1 MYIWCGICYNI
12 VRMEYSAIIVA
23 AGAGRRTMLR
33 YNKVFFEL
41 SEGATILDSCLSVFM
56 KDEDCRQIVLVCAKD
71 ELDIMM
77 QEYGYV
83 PNITICIGG
92 STRQESVSLG
102 LNKAICPH
110 VFIHDGARPY
120 LKSSLVQQLKETLE
134 KEDACLLMVPT
145 VDTPKIVDDGYVTE
159 TIQRD
164 RVYRAQTPQC
174 FKTELIRQCHQQA
187 QEQGFVA
194 TDDAQLVERFSQVPI
209 KVVLGDEDNIKIT
222 LPQDLP
228 K

>member
-1 MYIWCGICYNI
+1 
-12 VRMEYSAIIVA
+12 
-23 AGAGRRTMLR
+23 
-33 YNKVFFEL
+33 
-41 SEGATILDSCLSVFM
+41 
-56 KDEDCRQIVLVCAKD
+56 
-71 ELDIMM
+71 
-77 QEYGYV
+77 
-83 PNITICIGG
+83 
-92 STRQESVSLG
+92 
-102 LNKAICPH
+102 
-110 VFIHDGARPY
+110 
-120 LKSSLVQQLKETLE
+120 
-134 KEDACLLMVPT
+134 MVPT